1 MMPPVASVLS
11 KRPRHPSIMIV
22 AGEASGDLHGA
33 KLAQALKTMAPQLA
47 LFGIG
52 GERMRA
58 AGVQVAVD
66 SRQLAVVGIT
76 EITAKLPG
84 ILKGWR
90 AACRMLAD
98 YRPDLLILIDF
109 PDFNLRLAG
118 YAKRLQTKVLYYI
131 SPQIWAWRRRRVQQ
145 IRRRVDHMAV
155 ILPFEAD
162 FYRHHGVA
170 VSFVGHPLMDQQA
183 NIVEGAAE
191 SLSAGPLMVGLLPGS
206 RDSEVTRLLPP
217 MLGAAVRLQQR
228 LGVRIMLSCADSV
241 DPHLLEGVIAPYRER
256 LDMAIING
264 HPERVYQLADL
275 LVAASGT
282 ATLEAAIYG
291 TPMMIVYRVSPL
303 SYLLGRLLI
312 RVPHI
317 GLVNLIAGRQV
328 VPELIQQRVNPAT
341 IAAEAMTLL
350 TQPLQREKMRADL
363 ISIRKRLGAAGAS
376 QRVARIALD
385 MMGCA
390 NGPLPTISTNGTHRQ
405 CL

>member
-1 MMPPVASVLS
+1 
-11 KRPRHPSIMIV
+11 MIV

-33 KLAQALKTMAPQLA
+33 KLAEALKAKDPRLS

-52 GERMRA
+52 GDRMRA
-58 AGVQVAVD
+58 AGVRVAVD

-76 EITAKLPG
+76 EITTKLPG

-131 SPQIWAWRRRRVQQ
+131 SPQIWAWRRRRVRQ
-145 IRRRVDHMAV
+145 IRHRVDHMAV

-162 FYRHHGVA
+162 FYRRHGVT
-170 VSFVGHPLMDQQA
+170 VSFVGHPLMDQKA
-183 NIVEGAAE
+183 NSVEGVTDDPT
-191 SLSAGPLMVGLLPGS
+191 AGPPTVGLLPGS
-206 RDSEVTRLLPP
+206 RDSEVVRLLPP
-217 MLGAAVRLQQR
+217 MLGAAVRLQRR

-241 DPHLLEGVIAPYRER
+241 DPQLWERIIRPYRRR
-256 LDMAIING
+256 LAMEIING
-264 HPERVYQLADL
+264 YPERVFQSADL

-282 ATLEAAIYG
+282 ATLEAALYG

-328 VPELIQQRVNPAT
+328 VPELIQKRVTPAT
-341 IAAEAMTLL
+341 IAAAAMPLL
-350 TQPLQREKMRADL
+350 TQPLEREKMRTDL
-363 ISIRKRLGAAGAS
+363 IRIRKRLGTAGAS

-385 MMGCA
+385 MMGCVSES
-390 NGPLPTISTNGTHRQ
+390 PLNLSTNGTRRQ

>member
-1 MMPPVASVLS
+1 MVPPVASVLS
-11 KRPRHPSIMIV
+11 KKPRHPSIMIV

-33 KLAQALKTMAPQLA
+33 KLAEALTAMDPRLS

-58 AGVQVAVD
+58 AGVRVAVD

-76 EITAKLPG
+76 EITTKLPG

-90 AACRMLAD
+90 AACRMLVD
-98 YRPDLLILIDF
+98 YRPDLLILLDF
-109 PDFNLRLAG
+109 PDFNLRLAR

-145 IRRRVDHMAV
+145 IRHRVDHMAV

-162 FYRHHGVA
+162 FYRHHGVT
-170 VSFVGHPLMDQQA
+170 VSFVGHPLMDQKA
-183 NIVEGAAE
+183 NIVEGD
-191 SLSAGPLMVGLLPGS
+191 AGPPPNGPPVVGLLPGS

-241 DPHLLEGVIAPYRER
+241 DPHLLARVIAPYRER

-264 HPERVYQLADL
+264 HPERVFQSADL

-328 VPELIQQRVNPAT
+328 VPELIQQRVTPAT
-341 IAAEAMTLL
+341 IAAEAMNLL
-350 TQPLQREKMRADL
+350 TQPLERKKMRTDL
-363 ISIRKRLGAAGAS
+363 IKIRKKLGAAGAS
-376 QRVARIALD
+376 KRVARIALG
-385 MMGCA
+385 MMGCTSE
-390 NGPLPTISTNGTHRQ
+390 PLPTISTNGTHRQ